1 MNFPSASLKKTSK
14 PVVSSVLA
22 CISLSLLMSACSK
35 KNEDAAVTT
44 PAPAAASQAAPANV
58 PAKPVE
64 SATSKLQD
72 YIACY
77 NKLDGDAHRSIA
89 RYQSWVKDMDK
100 GPSGKEMVVYGLYK
114 IDVDDIAKCKAS
126 FGKAAQGKLDIAATA
141 YIDSLSELG
150 ALVSEAEVYY
160 SRDNYKDDAFAK
172 GKKMHAP
179 LADAMKRFEE
189 KSNVF
194 SNEIEVENDKALDAE
209 MQQLEKNEGR
219 QLPYLQMAL
228 MSKAKH
234 LVRLIGEESF
244 DATAAGKLLADY
256 ESLTDEAI
264 AYAKK
269 NSESAP
275 RSWSSFEH
283 ATEDYR
289 KAAKE
294 RVRRIRDKVAYSEGE
309 KMMLKPGSA
318 WMVEGSQEKVT
329 KAYNAMIEASN
340 QMNR

>member
-1 MNFPSASLKKTSK
+1 MPAVASVAAST
-14 PVVSSVLA
+14 LA
-22 CISLSLLMSACSK
+22 ATAS
-35 KNEDAAVTT
+35 N
-44 PAPAAASQAAPANV
+44 AAAKPAE
-58 PAKPVE
+58 AG
-64 SATSKLQD
+64 SSKLQD

-100 GPSGKEMVVYGLYK
+100 GPNGKEMVVYGLYK
-114 IDVDDIAKCKAS
+114 IDMDDIAKCKAS
-126 FGKAAQGKLDIAATA
+126 FGKAAQSKLDNAATA
-141 YIDSLSELG
+141 YIDILSELG
-150 ALVSEAEVYY
+150 ALVTEAEVYY

-172 GKKMHAP
+172 GKKLHAP

-209 MQQLEKNEGR
+209 MQQLEKSEGR

-228 MSKAKH
+228 MSKAKQ

-244 DATAAGKLLADY
+244 DAAAAGKLLADY

-269 NSESAP
+269 NSESAA
-275 RSWSSFEH
+275 SGWSTLER

-309 KMMLKPGSA
+309 KMMLKPGSG

-340 QMNR
+340 RMNR

>member
-1 MNFPSASLKKTSK
+1 M
-14 PVVSSVLA
+14 
-22 CISLSLLMSACSK
+22 
-35 KNEDAAVTT
+35 
-44 PAPAAASQAAPANV
+44 
-58 PAKPVE
+58 
-64 SATSKLQD
+64 QD

-100 GPSGKEMVVYGLYK
+100 GPNGKEMVVYGLYK
-114 IDVDDIAKCKAS
+114 IDMDDIAKCKAS
-126 FGKAAQGKLDIAATA
+126 FGKSAQSKLDNAATA
-141 YIDSLSELG
+141 YIDILSDLG
-150 ALVSEAEVYY
+150 ALVTEAEVYY

-172 GKKMHAP
+172 GKKLHGP

-209 MQQLEKNEGR
+209 MQQLEKSEGR

-228 MSKAKH
+228 MSKAKQ
-234 LVRLIGEESF
+234 LIRLIGEESF
-244 DATAAGKLLADY
+244 DAAAAGKLLADY

-269 NSESAP
+269 NSESAA
-275 RSWSSFEH
+275 SGWSTLER

-309 KMMLKPGSA
+309 KMMLKPGSG

-340 QMNR
+340 RMNR

>member
-1 MNFPSASLKKTSK
+1 MASM
-14 PVVSSVLA
+14 PAVASV
-22 CISLSLLMSACSK
+22 
-35 KNEDAAVTT
+35 AAST
-44 PAPAAASQAAPANV
+44 PAATASNAAAKPAE
-58 PAKPVE
+58 AG
-64 SATSKLQD
+64 SSKLQD

-100 GPSGKEMVVYGLYK
+100 GPNGKEMVVYGLYK
-114 IDVDDIAKCKAS
+114 IDMDDIAKCKAS
-126 FGKAAQGKLDIAATA
+126 FGKSAQSKLDNAATA
-141 YIDSLSELG
+141 YIDILSDLG
-150 ALVSEAEVYY
+150 ALVTEAEVYY

-172 GKKMHAP
+172 GKKLHGP

-209 MQQLEKNEGR
+209 MQQLEKSEGR

-228 MSKAKH
+228 MSKAKQ
-234 LVRLIGEESF
+234 LIRLIGEESF
-244 DATAAGKLLADY
+244 DAAAAGKLLADY

-269 NSESAP
+269 NSESAA
-275 RSWSSFEH
+275 SGWSTLER

-309 KMMLKPGSA
+309 KMMLKPGSG

-340 QMNR
+340 RMNR

>member
-1 MNFPSASLKKTSK
+1 MASM
-14 PVVSSVLA
+14 PAVASV
-22 CISLSLLMSACSK
+22 
-35 KNEDAAVTT
+35 AAST
-44 PAPAAASQAAPANV
+44 PAATASNAAAKPAE
-58 PAKPVE
+58 AG
-64 SATSKLQD
+64 SSKLQD

-100 GPSGKEMVVYGLYK
+100 GPNGKEMVVYGLYK
-114 IDVDDIAKCKAS
+114 IDMDDIAKCKAS
-126 FGKAAQGKLDIAATA
+126 FGKAAQSKLDNAATA
-141 YIDSLSELG
+141 YIDILSELG
-150 ALVSEAEVYY
+150 ALVTEAEVYY

-172 GKKMHAP
+172 GKKLHGP

-209 MQQLEKNEGR
+209 MQQLEKSEGR

-228 MSKAKH
+228 MSKAKQ
-234 LVRLIGEESF
+234 LIRLIGEESF
-244 DATAAGKLLADY
+244 DAAAAGKLLADY

-269 NSESAP
+269 NSESAA
-275 RSWSSFEH
+275 SGWSTLER

-309 KMMLKPGSA
+309 KMMLKPGSG

-340 QMNR
+340 RMNR

>member
-1 MNFPSASLKKTSK
+1 MPAVAS
-14 PVVSSVLA
+14 V
-22 CISLSLLMSACSK
+22 
-35 KNEDAAVTT
+35 AAST
-44 PAPAAASQAAPANV
+44 PAATASNAAAKPAE
-58 PAKPVE
+58 AG
-64 SATSKLQD
+64 SSKLQD

-100 GPSGKEMVVYGLYK
+100 GPNGKEMVVYGLYK
-114 IDVDDIAKCKAS
+114 IDMDDIAKCKAS
-126 FGKAAQGKLDIAATA
+126 FGKAAQSKLDNAATA
-141 YIDSLSELG
+141 YIDILSELG
-150 ALVSEAEVYY
+150 ALVTEAEVYY

-172 GKKMHAP
+172 GKKLHGP

-209 MQQLEKNEGR
+209 MQQLEKSEGR

-228 MSKAKH
+228 MSKAKQ

-244 DATAAGKLLADY
+244 DAAAAGKLLADY

-269 NSESAP
+269 NSESAA
-275 RSWSSFEH
+275 SGWSTLER

-309 KMMLKPGSA
+309 KMMLKPGSG

-340 QMNR
+340 RMNR

>member
-1 MNFPSASLKKTSK
+1 MASM
-14 PVVSSVLA
+14 PAVASV
-22 CISLSLLMSACSK
+22 
-35 KNEDAAVTT
+35 AAST
-44 PAPAAASQAAPANV
+44 PAATASNAAAKPA
-58 PAKPVE
+58 E
-64 SATSKLQD
+64 TGSSKLQD

-100 GPSGKEMVVYGLYK
+100 GPNGKEMVVYGLYK
-114 IDVDDIAKCKAS
+114 IDMDDIAKCKAS
-126 FGKAAQGKLDIAATA
+126 FGKAAQSKLDNAATA
-141 YIDSLSELG
+141 YIDILSELG
-150 ALVSEAEVYY
+150 ALVTEAEVYY

-172 GKKMHAP
+172 GKKLHAP

-209 MQQLEKNEGR
+209 MQQLEKSEGR

-228 MSKAKH
+228 MSKAKQ

-244 DATAAGKLLADY
+244 DAAAAGKLLADY

-269 NSESAP
+269 NSESAA
-275 RSWSSFEH
+275 SGWSTLER

-309 KMMLKPGSA
+309 KMMLKPGSG

-340 QMNR
+340 RMNR